1 MATTDNNLRVPDDL
15 LDRAR
20 RMAEAEGCT
29 ADELAADAL
38 KHYIE
43 TRQNVR
49 DLQYL
54 ASWGERNAQVRGFKP
69 SGVEPAISDVRRGR

>member
-43 TRQNVR
+43 TRQKR
-49 DLQYL
+49 D
-54 ASWGERNAQVRGFKP
+54 RNMSSQ
-69 SGVEPAISDVRRGR
+69 AISI